1 VRKWPLGCR
10 CLQLG
15 TGCGVTPGRGKSEG
29 QAPTPTARACA
40 GGAPALAGFQEA
52 ILRRLLLADAGR
64 DLVDLAADAL
74 LPLLVAHP
82 ADFQALG
89 ARARPPL
96 GRAPPKVQGLGAS
109 WCVRQC
115 TPSLLP
121 GAGRASA
128 LPWWRFEVD

>member
-1 VRKWPLGCR
+1 VRRWPLGCR
-10 CLQLG
+10 CLHLG
-15 TGCGVTPGRGKSEG
+15 RGCGVTPGRGKSEG
-29 QAPTPTARACA
+29 QAPTPTARAYA

-89 ARARPPL
+89 ARAP
-96 GRAPPKVQGLGAS
+96 AAGARTAEGS
-109 WCVRQC
+109 
-115 TPSLLP
+115 
-121 GAGRASA
+121 GAGCALVCTSMHTQPAAGRRARQRLAMVA
-128 LPWWRFEVD
+128 L